1 MAGVSFMR
9 MLAVSLK
16 EFKMILRTQYPNS
29 ETNKEIILTSSIV
42 GVLLY
47 LLLII
52 YQPFGTSQFE
62 HSYKYLLLFP
72 YAIISAFSFCCVNL
86 LVSKQKR
93 KWTIDSE
100 MFKTFF
106 ILLLISS
113 LSYLY
118 NTLFLSKVHLSFE
131 NYLYMFAYTLA
142 LGLPVSAIY
151 ILARYIYLNN
161 KNKPFENTIIS
172 DNKSV
177 IKSENYIEIN
187 KSNLKQKL
195 CIVSE
200 NANFSLEIQQED
212 FVFAES
218 ADNYCILHFY
228 NNDIL
233 QKEIIRISLTK
244 LLNQVQTDD
253 IKKVH
258 RSFIV
263 NLKKVTK
270 FKGNTSGYKI
280 SIENIEKELTIS
292 RNYIDSIL
300 PVLKTLAVHP

>member
-1 MAGVSFMR
+1 
-9 MLAVSLK
+9 
-16 EFKMILRTQYPNS
+16 MILRTQYPNN

-42 GVLLY
+42 GILLY

-72 YAIISAFSFCCVNL
+72 YAVITGFSFCCVNL
-86 LVSKQKR
+86 LLLKQKR
-93 KWTIDSE
+93 EWTIGLE
-100 MFKTFF
+100 LFNTFL

-118 NTLFLSKVHLSFE
+118 NTLFLSKVNLSFE

-142 LGLPVSAIY
+142 LELPVAAIY

-161 KNKPFENTIIS
+161 KNKPFKNTIIS
-172 DNKSV
+172 SNRSV

-187 KSNLKQKL
+187 ESNLKQKL
-195 CIVSE
+195 RIVSDY
-200 NANFSLEIQQED
+200 ANFSLEIQQED

-218 ADNYCILHFY
+218 ADNYCILYFY

-233 QKEIIRISLTK
+233 QKEMIRISLTK
-244 LLNQVQTDD
+244 LLNQIQTDT

-280 SIENIEKELTIS
+280 SIENIEKKLTIS

-300 PVLKTLAVHP
+300 PVLENLAVHP